1 MRRLASWICGQL
13 GPNISISRCSRSL
26 KVTAWSSVTSAFT
39 PLRRSS
45 QPSSQLNRRAAIIIL
60 TPILEMAKEIT
71 KMRVAHEEGCKRVGT
86 RGALAR
92 MRAARKRKILVR
104 RRPVAKTLKR
114 TTVLQKIKTQRARR
128 KKSKKRRRA

>member
-1 MRRLASWICGQL
+1 M
-13 GPNISISRCSRSL
+13 

-39 PLRRSS
+39 PLRR
-45 QPSSQLNRRAAIIIL
+45 SSQLNRRAAIIIL
-60 TPILEMAKEIT
+60 TPILEMAKEIM
-71 KMRVAHEEGCKRVGT
+71 KMRVAQEEGCKRVGT

-92 MRAARKRKILVR
+92 MRAARKRKILVI

-114 TTVLQKIKTQRARR
+114 TMVPQKIKTQRARR